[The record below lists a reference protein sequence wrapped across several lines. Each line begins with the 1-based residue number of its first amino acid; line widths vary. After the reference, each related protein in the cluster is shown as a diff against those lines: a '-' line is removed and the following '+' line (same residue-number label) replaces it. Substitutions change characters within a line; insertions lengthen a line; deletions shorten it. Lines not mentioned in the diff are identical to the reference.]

1 MEINGV
7 AFKEPTGGDTNATQ
21 SLAQTFDTFLSL
33 LTTQLQNQDPLDP
46 MKSEEFTQ
54 QLVQFTGVEQAIN
67 TNKKLDQLIQINSG
81 NQINGLV
88 SFIGNTV
95 EVTSDQLALTDG
107 AATITYDLDSN
118 AANTTVSIVD
128 QTGRTVRTL
137 SAETAAGK
145 HRLVWDGLS
154 ASGAQLP
161 DGIYN
166 FSIAAVD
173 ADNATVPVVA
183 GTQGRVTGIEVLDD
197 GIHFNLGP
205 LSVPAS
211 SVVAVHEADASA

>member
-7 AFKEPTGGDTNATQ
+7 AFKDATNGGTDASQ

-33 LTTQLQNQDPLDP
+33 LTTQLQNQDPLNP

-54 QLVQFTGVEQAIN
+54 QLVQFSGVEQAIN

-88 SFIGNTV
+88 SFMGNTV
-95 EVTSDQLALTDG
+95 EVTSDQLALADG
-107 AATITYDLDSN
+107 AATITYDLGSN
-118 AANTTVSIVD
+118 AADAAISIVD

-145 HRLVWDGLS
+145 HRFEWDGLS
-154 ASGAQLP
+154 ATGAQLP

-166 FSIAAVD
+166 FAISAVD
-173 ADNATVPVVA
+173 ADNATVPVA
-183 GTQGRVTGIEVLDD
+183 TGTEGRVTGVEVLND
-197 GIHFNLGP
+197 GAHLNIGP

-211 SVVAVHEADASA
+211 SVVAVHETEASS